1 MHIIYVINLK
11 TYYSYLHL
19 TVYYTYTLYYSIIPY
34 LTLNTTYIIHI
45 DAHLPRAAG
54 VLFLE
59 AHKILYTYIGQ
70 EYTHTIIG

>member
-1 MHIIYVINLK
+1 M
-11 TYYSYLHL
+11 
-19 TVYYTYTLYYSIIPY
+19 YYTYIYFTLYY
-34 LTLNTTYIIHI
+34 TYILYYTTIHI